1 MQAVYSAS
9 VLVTLLLLPQPQEEM
24 RPATVAGRVVDA
36 STSRPVPGVVVT
48 AAGPAV
54 PSGPTAPPAPR
65 ALTNG
70 QGEFVLRGL
79 QKGAL
84 HFTAAKSGYANA
96 TYNQRRPGGSGQ
108 ALPLQNGESVTG
120 VEIRMWRHA
129 SISGTVVDEAG
140 EPAVGVRVR
149 AYQRSFV
156 AGRKRFTAAG
166 VGTTD
171 DRGVYRIANL
181 TPGEYGVGVPSRQ
194 NAIPT
199 QVMDMFFGRGG
210 GGNEDERRRLSRE
223 LNELDSAIV
232 PAGSQYAVAVG
243 DQTFTLSPGTL
254 SPQFDAN
261 GRISIYPS
269 VFFPAAGSL
278 GQATVLTI
286 KSGEERS
293 AIDLQMR
300 PARAARVSGTIIG
313 PEGPAPNVGVKLA
326 IAGSDAVDTADVA
339 TTLTNGAG
347 GFTFP
352 AVPAGQFVLKV
363 LRPPREPA
371 GEVPHMSVTPDG
383 AITMGTTVPRGS
395 TGPPL
400 PPPMPAD
407 ATLYA
412 QVPLSVGDSN
422 ISDLVVTLGAGSR
435 VTGRLEFEGT
445 ADKPAGSALTG
456 IRINLDP
463 ADGSRLDDSM
473 LAFQAGRPDEDG
485 GFRTF
490 GVPPGRYVLRVTTPQ
505 GWYLKG
511 AFSGGTDVSDT
522 PLELGARD
530 LANVVITFT
539 DRPSALAGS
548 VRSGT
553 TIDRDAVV
561 VAFPVEVTA
570 WATRGAFPRRMKTAR
585 ADRDG
590 AYTITG
596 LPPGEYH
603 VIAVHEE
610 SFADWQDPAL
620 LDALSRVARQV
631 RILDGE
637 RRTLDLTA
645 AVIR

>member
-1 MQAVYSAS
+1 MS
-9 VLVTLLLLPQPQEEM
+9 
-24 RPATVAGRVVDA
+24 GRVVDA
-36 STSRPVPGVVVT
+36 STGRPVAGVVVT
-48 AAGPAV
+48 AAGSAV
-54 PSGPTAPPAPR
+54 GTPPAPK

-70 QGEFVLRGL
+70 QGEFVLREL
-79 QKGAL
+79 RKGTL

-108 ALPLQNGESVTG
+108 GLPVDNGERLAG

-156 AGRKRFTAAG
+156 AGRKQFTAAG
-166 VGTTD
+166 SGATD

-181 TPGEYGVGVPSRQ
+181 TPGDYAIGVVSRQ
-194 NAIPT
+194 NAIPSD
-199 QVMDMFFGRGG
+199 VMNVFFGRGG
-210 GGNEDERRRLSRE
+210 GDSSEEHRRQLGRE

-269 VFFPAAGSL
+269 VFFPAAVSL

-286 KSGEERS
+286 KSGEERGS
-293 AIDLQMR
+293 TDLQMR
-300 PARAARVSGTIIG
+300 PARTARVSGTIVG
-313 PEGPAPNVGVKLA
+313 PEGAASNVAVKLA
-326 IAGSDAVDTADVA
+326 AAGSEPADATDVA
-339 TTLTNGAG
+339 TTLTTSAG
-347 GFTFP
+347 NFTFP

-363 LRPPREPA
+363 LRPPRQPI
-371 GEVPHMSVTPDG
+371 GEVERISVTPGGD
-383 AITMGTTVPRGS
+383 ITMGTTVPRGS
-395 TGPPL
+395 TGPP
-400 PPPMPAD
+400 PPPPIPAD

-412 QVPLSVGDSN
+412 QVPIGVGDGDVSGL
-422 ISDLVVTLGAGSR
+422 IVTLAAGSR
-435 VTGRLEFEGT
+435 VAGRVEFEGT
-445 ADKPAGSALTG
+445 ADKPAGAALTG

-463 ADGSRLDDSM
+463 ADGSRLDESM
-473 LAFQAGRPDEDG
+473 LAFQAGRPDEDFT
-485 GFRTF
+485 FRTF
-490 GVPPGRYVLRVTTPQ
+490 GVPPGKYVLRVNTPQ

-511 AFSGGTDVSDT
+511 AFASGIDVSDV
-522 PLELGARD
+522 PFDLGARD
-530 LANVVITFT
+530 LTSVVITFT
-539 DRPSALAGS
+539 DRPSTLTGS
-548 VRSGT
+548 VRAGT
-553 TIDRDAVV
+553 NPDANAVV
-561 VAFPVEVTA
+561 VAFPVDSTA
-570 WATRGAFPRRMKTAR
+570 WAARGAFSRRMKTAR
-585 ADRDG
+585 TERDG
-590 AYTITG
+590 TYTITG

-631 RILDGE
+631 RVLDGE
-637 RRTLDLTA
+637 RRALDLTA